1 MVATEA
7 RRAGG
12 TLTSLG
18 LILAKDLRV
27 EWRTREIVT
36 SMGLPALLLVI
47 VLGAGR
53 ADAAAASAPTAMWVT
68 YAFGAALGFA
78 RTFAQERGGLSAL
91 RLAPIDGAAVV
102 LAKTAANWLALL
114 IVQIVSLPVL
124 GALLTEQIWTR
135 LGALALPLIL
145 GGLALAVVGTLLG
158 ALLVQTRLRE
168 VLLPLLMLP
177 VILPALI
184 AAIGATTA
192 ILDGQPVAAVGAQ
205 LQLLFAFDILFG
217 ATSLLLFDVIV
228 EE

>member
-1 MVATEA
+1 MAVFEA

-12 TLTSLG
+12 TFTTLL

-47 VLGAGR
+47 VLGAGH
-53 ADAAAASAPTAMWVT
+53 ADAASAPTAMWVT
-68 YAFGAALGFA
+68 YAFSAALGFA
-78 RTFAQERGGLSAL
+78 RTFALERGGLSAL
-91 RLAPIDGAAVV
+91 RLAPVDGAAVV
-102 LAKTAANWLALL
+102 LAKTASNWLTLL
-114 IVQIVSLPVL
+114 IVQLVSLPVF
-124 GALLTEQIWTR
+124 GALFTEQIWTR
-135 LGALALPLIL
+135 VGALALPLLL

-158 ALLVQTRLRE
+158 ALIMQTRLRE

-177 VILPALI
+177 VMLPALI
-184 AAIGATTA
+184 AAVGATTA
-192 ILDGQPVAAVGAQ
+192 ILDGQPVRAVSAQ
-205 LQLLFAFDILFG
+205 LQLLLAFDILFA